1 MSAELGGPLLALVG
15 PTGVGKTAVAVRLAQ
30 EWPIEVVSVDSRQV
44 YRRMDI
50 GTGKPT
56 PEERRA
62 VPHHLLDLVDPDEH
76 YHAARFVREAAEAIR
91 AIRARGR
98 QAVLVGG
105 TGLYLRALLRGL
117 ALVPGRDP
125 AIRAEIADRARRE
138 GLSVLYAELAAVD
151 PEAAARIHPNDLL
164 RLTRA
169 LEIYRLTG
177 ERPSRVLA
185 WGFPSPPEGVLILGL
200 TMPRPSLYA
209 LLEDRV
215 DTMLARGLLEEVR
228 GLLEAG
234 FSPDLPA
241 LQGIGYRHLAGV
253 LAGRVPLAEAV
264 RTMKRDTQRYAKRQ
278 WTWFAREPGVVWVE
292 VEPGDVEGAA
302 KAVRERVEAAG
313 VFP

>member
-15 PTGVGKTAVAVRLAQ
+15 PTGVGKTGVAVRLAQ

-62 VPHHLLDLVDPDEH
+62 VPHHLLDLVDPDER
-76 YHAARFVREAAEAIR
+76 YHAARFAREAAEAIR
-91 AIRARGR
+91 AIHARGR
-98 QAVLVGG
+98 QPVLVGG

-117 ALVPGRDP
+117 APVPGRDS
-125 AIRAEIADRARRE
+125 AIREEIAERARRE

-151 PEAAARIHPNDLL
+151 PGAASRIHPHDLL
-164 RLTRA
+164 RITRA

-209 LLEDRV
+209 LLEARV
-215 DTMLARGLLEEVR
+215 DAMLARGLLEEVR
-228 GLLEAG
+228 GLLAAG